1 MTRMQP
7 IATLDA
13 SSIDYF
19 VSHGL
24 ELLVAVLEHPNDDIA
39 NVAAKVLQELTE
51 DGEIEKSLQLKL
63 VNALQETGGH

>member
-1 MTRMQP
+1 MAKLQP

-13 SSIDYF
+13 ISIGFF

-39 NVAAKVLQELTE
+39 NIAAKVL
-51 DGEIEKSLQLKL
+51 
-63 VNALQETGGH
+63 